1 MGKKPV
7 EVVSQIHEAWTKGAG
22 AHDLIAKDVA
32 YVNPP
37 NAVEPGTRR
46 GSDTFSRV
54 RDVYEDFRPQVERMI
69 DLGERVLVIVSGTA
83 RTRGSGVNVPIR
95 QGYLWTVRDG
105 RAVRFEW
112 FTNPE
117 EALAAVGM
125 AGAAQ
130 EPGDDALSG

>member
-1 MGKKPV
+1 MDMKPI
-7 EVVSQIHEAWTKGAG
+7 EVVRQIHDAWTEGTG

-37 NAVEPGTRR
+37 SAVESGTKR
-46 GSDTFSRV
+46 GSDVFNRV

-69 DLGERVLVIVSGTA
+69 DLGDRVLVIVSGSA

-125 AGAAQ
+125 AGATQ

>member
-1 MGKKPV
+1 MGKKPI
-7 EVVSQIHEAWTKGAG
+7 EVVSQIHEAWAKGAG

-37 NAVEPGTRR
+37 TAVEPGTRR
-46 GSDTFSRV
+46 GSDVFNRV
-54 RDVYEDFRPQVERMI
+54 RDVYEDFRPEVERMI
-69 DLGERVLVIVSGTA
+69 DLGERVLVIVSGSA

-117 EALAAVGM
+117 DALAAVEM
-125 AGAAQ
+125 AGAVQ
-130 EPGDDALSG
+130 EPGDNVPSG

>member
-1 MGKKPV
+1 MGQKPM
-7 EVVSQIHEAWTKGAG
+7 EVVREIHEAWTEGTG
-22 AHDLIAKDVA
+22 AHGLIAKDVA

-46 GSDTFSRV
+46 GSDAFSRV

-69 DLGERVLVIVSGTA
+69 DLGERVLVIVSGSA
-83 RTRGSGVNVPIR
+83 RTHGSSVNVPIR

-125 AGAAQ
+125 TGEAQ
-130 EPGDDALSG
+130 EPGDNSLSG